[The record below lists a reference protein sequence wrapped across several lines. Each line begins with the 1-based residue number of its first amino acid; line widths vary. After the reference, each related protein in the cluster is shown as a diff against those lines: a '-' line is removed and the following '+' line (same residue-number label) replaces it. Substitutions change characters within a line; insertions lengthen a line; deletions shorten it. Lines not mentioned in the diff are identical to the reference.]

1 MSVDI
6 SNRRFQQIDDID
18 MPAETSVSL
27 SDSYVMISGVVT
39 DIIAIYNTTTRVYI
53 TDSNNND
60 IQLAHVD
67 SGIVWDNA
75 IDDGIIY
82 VGVNNTITDAQYTWL
97 TSMFADLSDTV
108 YLARGSSLT
117 AVANAIRTKG
127 GTSAL
132 LEFPS
137 GFITAIEN
145 IPSSTGVD
153 WFGYADTSTI
163 KAETEA

>member
-6 SNRRFQQIDDID
+6 SNRQFQEIDDVD
-18 MPAETSVSL
+18 MPEEVSISL
-27 SDSYVMISGVVT
+27 SNSYVMISGVVT
-39 DIIAIYNTTTRVYI
+39 DIIAIYNTATRVYV

-67 SGIVWDNA
+67 SGIQWDNA

-82 VGVNNTITDAQYTWL
+82 VGANNTITDAQYTWL

-108 YLARGSSLT
+108 YLARGSSLI

-127 GTSAL
+127 DTSAP
-132 LEFPS
+132 LEFPTEFVSAINNIQS
-137 GFITAIEN
+137 GVN
-145 IPSSTGVD
+145 
-153 WFGYADTSTI
+153 WFSYA
-163 KAETEA
+163 TESQEYKEIV